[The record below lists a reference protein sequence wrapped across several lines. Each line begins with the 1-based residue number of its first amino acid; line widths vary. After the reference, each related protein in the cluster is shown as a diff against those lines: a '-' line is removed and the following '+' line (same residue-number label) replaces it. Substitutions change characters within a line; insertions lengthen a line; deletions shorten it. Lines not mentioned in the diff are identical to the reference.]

1 MNHLLSYFVL
11 CRCPVAEHPA
21 DVLRLV
27 ESRSGQQ
34 HPLTGLIITN
44 VCKQNQGNPFCVPPT
59 AFREET
65 CDTAPSAFA
74 FPPPADSKKSMS
86 VEALA
91 LFCSQS
97 LLKYFGCSFP
107 PRACRWGGGV
117 VWPGGCQKEQGRRA
131 PIASTRLAN
140 WSGNLEH
147 DSNQFTQFSETPG
160 RFLPS
165 RLALVVCLP
174 AVCCLPMRQVVG

>member
-65 CDTAPSAFA
+65 CDTALSAFA

-91 LFCSQS
+91 LF
-97 LLKYFGCSFP
+97 FFP
-107 PRACRWGGGV
+107 NLFLNTLDVLFHHVRVGGEG
-117 VWPGGCQKEQGRRA
+117 A
-131 PIASTRLAN
+131 
-140 WSGNLEH
+140 WSGQEAARRNKVEEH
-147 DSNQFTQFSETPG
+147 RLLPHDWRIGPVILSTIRINSPNFQRRPEDF
-160 RFLPS
+160 FLPVLHWLFVC
-165 RLALVVCLP
+165 RLFVVCP
-174 AVCCLPMRQVVG
+174 